1 MASGGVSEK
10 TELRQQRSLTDKGL
24 EVYEG
29 HVKKYKLSLHEIQ
42 QTLDSIIASAV
53 SYPPVAVINELKQQ
67 SEHYLN
73 VYTEFCDY
81 LVSVRSEQS
90 DTEKNNA
97 YSMKE
102 VLMSFIHDK
111 IKELEWKSTHDPLKT
126 EHMKSESLDKIV
138 PVFTEPNMNKQSSP
152 IRKENSHSKAQSIK
166 SHLSAKSKHLSSTHS
181 HVSSLYVKQKAKL
194 EEARVR
200 LKFAEKEADIL
211 REQANLNAKLK
222 ILESERQLEECAQG
236 LSAMDEFLDVADSN
250 SSVSDP
256 ELSNTVKTRT
266 RQYVH
271 DVQLQDHE
279 HLSQT
284 NISKI
289 RVPVLADHPVN
300 EYKTLNDCALDMN
313 ANRVLPKND
322 TPLNPEATPFV
333 KREENICIE
342 FSKYIVKKDMLLKR
356 IHDFDDRP
364 ESFGSWKKT
373 FRDVVS
379 ELNLSAAEEVDLLI
393 RYLGPES
400 KKSAIT
406 IRSANY
412 SDPNC
417 AKDRIWQRLS
427 DRYARP
433 EMVESSVKQKLLS
446 FPKITNKDFKRLYEL
461 VDIVVEIDS
470 LKNEDQFK
478 NLFASYDS
486 SAGVNLIVAKLPYQ
500 LQERWTTEASRY
512 KEEND
517 TAYPPFHVFVTFLEK
532 MARRKNDPSFAFED
546 SYKSKQVKSEYGT
559 RPISVSVK
567 KVDIPTE
574 QEVKGP
580 LCPLHKT
587 SHSLNKCFQFR
598 QKPIQE
604 RKEFLS
610 SKGLCFKCCGHKPH
624 LAKHCRSTVKCGIC
638 KSTHPTALHED
649 RIQFMEQTNNCL
661 SSLEHEVT
669 TRYTTLSGSSRSCAK
684 TLLARVYQDGQR
696 DRALE
701 LYVIIDEQS
710 NRSLARSSLFDHF
723 GISGPELPYSLSSCS
738 GLSTEYGRR
747 CSNLII
753 ESFDSSC
760 KMKLPTLIECDQ
772 IPDQRDEIPSPSA
785 AKVHSHLSD
794 LADAIPPIR
803 DESQILLL
811 LGRDLLPAH
820 HILEQRLGPIH
831 APFAQRLR
839 LGWVIIGDVCLGTS
853 HKPDE
858 ISVMKTFT
866 LKDGR
871 TTMFQPC
878 MSNMHVANDHI
889 FEKRK
894 DDDTPGL
901 SYEDKQFL
909 EIMDKKMYK
918 GQDGCWTAPLPFRQN
933 RQYLPN
939 NKPQAMKRARMLD
952 ANLRRNPEKM
962 KHAIGFMKK
971 ILDCEHA
978 EEAPELHAST
988 ECWYLPLFA
997 VYHPKKPGNIRC
1009 VFDSSAKYGG
1019 VSLNDVLLTGPDLVN
1034 SLLGILLR
1042 FRQGPVAITAD
1053 IEQMFYRFSVPDD
1066 HRNYLRF
1073 MWYKDN
1079 EPSQEMIE
1087 YRMTRHVFGNSP
1099 SPAVATFGLRKCV
1112 STADEDV
1119 KSFVL
1124 NNFYVDDALMSVDTC
1139 EEAISILSRTQT
1151 ILKEEGNIRLHKV
1164 SSNSLN
1170 VIKSFPTEDLAK
1182 EVIDINLD
1190 LSEASLHR
1198 SLGVSWDVFKD
1209 SFTFRV
1215 YCNDRPFTKRGL
1227 LATINSLYD
1236 PIGFV
1241 SPVTIGGKFILQDV
1255 MSTVT
1260 DWDEPLSQEF
1270 STRWRDWKESLIN
1283 LESVVIPR
1291 CYANLVSNQVTRREL
1306 HVFSDASSRAIGA
1319 VAYLRIF
1326 DVNGDHHI
1334 SFVLGKSRVA
1344 PTHGHTIPR
1353 LELCAAVL
1361 ACNIKDTVTQHLSL
1375 DLDSTTMYTDSKIVL
1390 GYINNERRRFY
1401 VYVSNRVDMIRQSTS
1416 PNQWTYISSEENPAD
1431 IATRSIAA
1439 TDITQCAWIQGPMFL
1454 HDISSAVTSAIDY
1467 QLIDPSSDIEVRPL
1481 INASKTTCA
1490 SQNTLG
1496 VHRFERFSDLYALL
1510 RAIAHLKRLAKYFS
1524 NSLEQSKP
1532 FGSTLTS
1539 HELLEAEIFV
1549 LKEVQWS
1556 CFSKEISALKEGRN
1570 IPKSSA
1576 ILPLTPILDD
1586 NGILRVGGRL
1596 KRYKAAD
1603 ALDFHPVIIPRKHH
1617 IGEDVTSRKVK
1628 FEHQDTGS

>member
-1 MASGGVSEK
+1 
-10 TELRQQRSLTDKGL
+10 
-24 EVYEG
+24 
-29 HVKKYKLSLHEIQ
+29 
-42 QTLDSIIASAV
+42 
-53 SYPPVAVINELKQQ
+53 
-67 SEHYLN
+67 
-73 VYTEFCDY
+73 
-81 LVSVRSEQS
+81 
-90 DTEKNNA
+90 
-97 YSMKE
+97 
-102 VLMSFIHDK
+102 
-111 IKELEWKSTHDPLKT
+111 
-126 EHMKSESLDKIV
+126 
-138 PVFTEPNMNKQSSP
+138 MN
-152 IRKENSHSKAQSIK
+152 
-166 SHLSAKSKHLSSTHS
+166 
-181 HVSSLYVKQKAKL
+181 
-194 EEARVR
+194 
-200 LKFAEKEADIL
+200 
-211 REQANLNAKLK
+211 
-222 ILESERQLEECAQG
+222 
-236 LSAMDEFLDVADSN
+236 
-250 SSVSDP
+250 
-256 ELSNTVKTRT
+256 
-266 RQYVH
+266 
-271 DVQLQDHE
+271 
-279 HLSQT
+279 
-284 NISKI
+284 
-289 RVPVLADHPVN
+289 
-300 EYKTLNDCALDMN
+300 
-313 ANRVLPKND
+313 
-322 TPLNPEATPFV
+322 
-333 KREENICIE
+333 
-342 FSKYIVKKDMLLKR
+342 
-356 IHDFDDRP
+356 
-364 ESFGSWKKT
+364 
-373 FRDVVS
+373 
-379 ELNLSAAEEVDLLI
+379 
-393 RYLGPES
+393 
-400 KKSAIT
+400 
-406 IRSANY
+406 
-412 SDPNC
+412 
-417 AKDRIWQRLS
+417 
-427 DRYARP
+427 
-433 EMVESSVKQKLLS
+433 
-446 FPKITNKDFKRLYEL
+446 
-461 VDIVVEIDS
+461 
-470 LKNEDQFK
+470 
-478 NLFASYDS
+478 
-486 SAGVNLIVAKLPYQ
+486 
-500 LQERWTTEASRY
+500 
-512 KEEND
+512 
-517 TAYPPFHVFVTFLEK
+517 
-532 MARRKNDPSFAFED
+532 
-546 SYKSKQVKSEYGT
+546 
-559 RPISVSVK
+559 
-567 KVDIPTE
+567 
-574 QEVKGP
+574 
-580 LCPLHKT
+580 
-587 SHSLNKCFQFR
+587 
-598 QKPIQE
+598 
-604 RKEFLS
+604 
-610 SKGLCFKCCGHKPH
+610 
-624 LAKHCRSTVKCGIC
+624 
-638 KSTHPTALHED
+638 
-649 RIQFMEQTNNCL
+649 
-661 SSLEHEVT
+661 
-669 TRYTTLSGSSRSCAK
+669 
-684 TLLARVYQDGQR
+684 
-696 DRALE
+696 
-701 LYVIIDEQS
+701 
-710 NRSLARSSLFDHF
+710 
-723 GISGPELPYSLSSCS
+723 
-738 GLSTEYGRR
+738 
-747 CSNLII
+747 
-753 ESFDSSC
+753 
-760 KMKLPTLIECDQ
+760 
-772 IPDQRDEIPSPSA
+772 
-785 AKVHSHLSD
+785 
-794 LADAIPPIR
+794 
-803 DESQILLL
+803 QILLL

-871 TTMFQPC
+871 TTLFQPC

-918 GQDGCWTAPLPFRQN
+918 G
-933 RQYLPN
+933 
-939 NKPQAMKRARMLD
+939 
-952 ANLRRNPEKM
+952 
-962 KHAIGFMKK
+962 
-971 ILDCEHA
+971 
-978 EEAPELHAST
+978 
-988 ECWYLPLFA
+988 
-997 VYHPKKPGNIRC
+997 
-1009 VFDSSAKYGG
+1009 
-1019 VSLNDVLLTGPDLVN
+1019 PDLMN

-1053 IEQMFYRFSVPDD
+1053 IEQMFYRFSVSDD

-1164 SSNSLN
+1164 SSNSLS

-1182 EVIDINLD
+1182 EVIDFNLD
-1190 LSEASLHR
+1190 LSEASLHS

-1209 SFTFRV
+1209 YFTFRV

-1291 CYANLVSNQVTRREL
+1291 CYANLASNQVTRREL

-1334 SFVLGKSRVA
+1334 SFVHGKSRVA

-1361 ACNIKDTVTQHLSL
+1361 ACNIKNTVTQHLSF

-1439 TDITQCAWIQGPMFL
+1439 IDITQCAWIQGPTFL

-1467 QLIDPSSDIEVRPL
+1467 QLIEPSSDIEVRPL

-1496 VHRFERFSDLYALL
+1496 VHRFERFSDPYALL
-1510 RAIAHLKRLAKYFS
+1510 RAIAHLKRLVKYFS

-1532 FGSTLTS
+1532 FGSTLKS

-1586 NGILRVGGRL
+1586 NGILRVGGHL

-1617 IGEDVTSRKVK
+1617 IGELIIRHCHEGVQYQGRHLTEENSEEDLVNKLCQIYQRRELRLHHHSLSWVWTLLAHGLLLSDVLGVVSSIRRDGGIIFTCLVCRAIHIEVVEELSSSSFINAARRFIAIRGPVRQFRSDRGTNFVGAAQEMGIDSIFVEDPSVRTFLNQNRVTWVFNPPHASHFGGGWERMIGTTRRILDAMLLRTNSKGITHEILTTFMAEVCSIINSRPIIPVSSDSEDSAVLTPNILLTQKIDSLPNDLPELELKMRIAPNGNMLFILHRSSGKSGVSNIFLDFK
-1628 FEHQDTGS
+1628 SNANGHLLKATFKKGM